1 VAISVIEGVAA
12 VAWAVGVAAALWGMR
27 TRRVSSAEAVMR
39 LVLLTLVPILGP
51 AAAVL
56 LVSAR
61 RRKEVG
67 GTSAP
72 RTQ

>member
-12 VAWAVGVAAALWGMR
+12 VAWVVGVAAVLWGLR
-27 TRRVSSAEAVMR
+27 NRRVSSAEAVML
-39 LVLLTLVPILGP
+39 LVLLTLVPFLGP

-61 RRKEVG
+61 RKEVG